1 MAKFKVLFIDDEE
14 ELVSALVER
23 LEYRD
28 IDSEYTL
35 TGPDGLRKLQ
45 EDSFDIVL
53 LDLKLPGMSGT
64 EVLAEIKNK
73 YPDIPVLMITGH
85 GAAVD
90 EQHSIPIGAFDLLV
104 KPIEL
109 EDLII

>member
-14 ELVSALVER
+14 ELVSAFVER

-28 IDSEYTL
+28 IDGDYAL

-45 EDSFDIVL
+45 EGSFDIVL

-64 EVLAEIKNK
+64 EVLTTINNM

-85 GAAVD
+85 GAAVE
-90 EQHSIPIGAFDLLV
+90 EQETILKWCI
-104 KPIEL
+104 
-109 EDLII
+109 